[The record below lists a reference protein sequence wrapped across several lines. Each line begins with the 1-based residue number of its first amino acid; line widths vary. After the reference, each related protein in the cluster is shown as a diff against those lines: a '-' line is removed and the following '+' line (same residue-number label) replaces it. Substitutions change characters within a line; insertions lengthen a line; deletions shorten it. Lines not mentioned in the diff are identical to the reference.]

1 MQERVVDYYN
11 RKRFVEELRAMPIHS
26 FGDVG
31 TYDKIIIDNTADCND
46 KTTYRR
52 RHQAFVEMLDKIN
65 TSIYNNTLDNRE
77 VKFIYP
83 TGHYFTD
90 WLAIVLYKAIND
102 YCGDTKLTTI
112 KYSIGSFCFYTKNT
126 QILIFEK
133 IIDRAIAVWNFRAE
147 DKYPFAREFRTY
159 YSNLISD
166 TLEWIKRSYF
176 PKYKIVNPDDNIY
189 IYKNGYEKMLHVS
202 ENGHIIISSQEANTD
217 SSKLSRFSGLQVEE
231 LGTLVDT
238 PSTLLDLYNSI
249 NKYKEA
255 YTTTNPTD
263 VWNVTGKLI
272 EYGKSGV
279 KIDGKLSLIGMSGVR
294 EKNIR
299 EMLLKYRASRLDPIV
314 KEMIIHWGE
323 NKSLPGTAM
332 TVGDILELNRSSIVA
347 TIENTY
353 DCFSVNFEVTKLKGT
368 SNLYFAR
375 HYLKVGKID
384 IRRESGNTDT
394 KTFDFIDVEVVLVAL
409 ETKEKIMKYVKTF
422 KDRLLKEVLDKLK
435 TSKRYQSYNVP
446 IEYLHLHDIV
456 ITCDGL
462 AVFMFELKQL
472 PPETAKED

>member
-1 MQERVVDYYN
+1 MQERELDYYN
-11 RKRFVEELRAMPIHS
+11 RKRFIEQLKVMNLHS

-31 TYDKIIIDNTADCND
+31 TYDKIIIDETADCND

-52 RHQAFVEMLDKIN
+52 HHQAFVEMLDKIN
-65 TSIYNNTLDNRE
+65 TGIYNNTLDNRE

-90 WLAIVLYKAIND
+90 WLSIVLYKAIND
-102 YCGDTKLTTI
+102 YCGDTKLTTTR
-112 KYSIGSFCFYTKNT
+112 YSIGPFNFYTKNT

-133 IIDRAIAVWNFRAE
+133 IIDRAIAIWNFRAE

-159 YSNLISD
+159 YSNLVSD
-166 TLEWIKRSYF
+166 TLEWIKGSYF
-176 PKYKIVNPDDNIY
+176 PKYKIVNPDDYIY
-189 IYKNGYEKMLHVS
+189 IYKNGYERMLYAS
-202 ENGHIIISSQEANTD
+202 ENGHIIISDKEANTD
-217 SSKLSRFSGLQVEE
+217 SSKLSRFSGLQIEE

-249 NKYKEA
+249 NKYKES
-255 YTTTNPTD
+255 YNTTNPTN
-263 VWNVTGKLI
+263 VWKATGKLV
-272 EYGKSGV
+272 EYGKDGIR
-279 KIDGKLSLIGMSGVR
+279 IDLKLSLIGISGTYEKKVR
-294 EKNIR
+294 D
-299 EMLLKYRASRLDPIV
+299 MLLKYRASRLEPII
-314 KEMIIHWGE
+314 KEMAIHWGE
-323 NKSLPGTAM
+323 NKGLPGIAM
-332 TVGDILELNRSSIVA
+332 TIGDVLALNKSSIVFS
-347 TIENTY
+347 IENTY
-353 DCFSVNFEVTKLKGT
+353 DCLSIDLEVVKTKGT
-368 SNLYFAR
+368 NNLYFAR
-375 HYLKVGKID
+375 HYLKIGKID

-394 KTFDFIDVEVVLVAL
+394 KTFDFIDVEVVLAAL

-472 PPETAKED
+472 PPETTKED